1 MNKEENKLKGKEW
14 LKFDSYMNTEQK
26 KNKDYDSKV
35 RELILQ
41 NEYINFDLLLDSL
54 AISSKFMQSSA
65 DFDEI
70 DRVR

>member
-1 MNKEENKLKGKEW
+1 
-14 LKFDSYMNTEQK
+14 MNTEQK